1 MPSPLAHG
9 LAGVVIYHL
18 WGRRLLASD
27 RAGKNDSPG
36 PETPRVRRWP
46 ALTLLATLV
55 VLVVLSL
62 VPDFDVA
69 AALLYDDMTGYHNQ
83 GFHSVVVGTALAP
96 ILGLIIGGRRRFRQ
110 WTILAWLCF
119 IGHVAMDAFSAG
131 RGVMW
136 LWPLSAERF
145 RPPFFFFHGVRWAEG
160 WLAWDH
166 LFTLINELGWV
177 ALVVLLVK
185 FRGTGRR

>member
-18 WGRRLLASD
+18 WGRRLLAPAAAD
-27 RAGKNDSPG
+27 VVDPPEDS
-36 PETPRVRRWP
+36 VLSKSRWP
-46 ALTLLATLV
+46 TLSLLATLAG
-55 VLVVLSL
+55 LVVLSL

-69 AALLYDDMTGYHNQ
+69 VALFYGDMTGYHNQ
-83 GFHSVVVGTALAP
+83 GFHSVVVGTVVAP
-96 ILGLIIGGRRRFRQ
+96 VLGLIIGRRRSFRQ

-119 IGHVAMDAFSAG
+119 TGHVLMDALSAG

-136 LWPLSAERF
+136 LWPLSVERF
-145 RPPFFFFHGVRWAEG
+145 RPPFFFFHGLRWAEG

-166 LFTLINELGWV
+166 LWTLLNELGWV
-177 ALVVLLVK
+177 ALVVLMVK
-185 FRGTGRR
+185 ARGADRR